1 MIRFKF
7 IEDHHTE
14 FSVKRM
20 CTVLKVRRS
29 SYYKWAANTARREQ
43 QVYADGLLGER
54 IRIAFEAEGGLY
66 GAKRIAALL
75 TAQTPD
81 QPVNHKRVARVM
93 KMLGLAGFTK
103 KRRVRTTVSDPHR
116 RVFDDL
122 LGRDFT
128 AARPNEKLVG
138 DITYLPLAG
147 QKNMYLATVI
157 DCFSR
162 KLVGFAIADHMRV
175 ELVEE
180 ALLMAAGQRGSLRG
194 AIFHSDHGSVYT
206 SSVFQETCRQLGVQ
220 QSMGAV
226 GSSADNALAESF
238 NATLKREVLRDAK
251 VFPNMLSCRRQVFA
265 WCARYNTKRLHTWC
279 KYQAPDTFEHH
290 ASATLDLAA

>member
-7 IEDHHTE
+7 IEDHRTE

-29 SYYKWAANTARREQ
+29 SYYKWAANAARREQ

-93 KMLGLAGFTK
+93 KRLGLAGFTK
-103 KRRVRTTVSDPHR
+103 KRRVRTTVSDPHK

-122 LGRDFT
+122 LERDFT
-128 AARPNEKLVG
+128 AARPNDKLVG

-175 ELVEE
+175 ELARE
-180 ALLMAAGQRGSLRG
+180 ALLMAADQRGSLRG
-194 AIFHSDHGSVYT
+194 TIFHSDHGSVYT

-238 NATLKREVLRDAK
+238 NATLKREVLKNAK

-265 WCARYNTKRLHTWC
+265 WCTRYNTKRLHTWC
-279 KYQAPDTFEHH
+279 NYQAPDTFEKH

>member
-157 DCFSR
+157 DCFCR

-175 ELVEE
+175 EL
-180 ALLMAAGQRGSLRG
+180 ARGGITDGRRPARIL
-194 AIFHSDHGSVYT
+194 AWSD
-206 SSVFQETCRQLGVQ
+206 
-220 QSMGAV
+220 
-226 GSSADNALAESF
+226 
-238 NATLKREVLRDAK
+238 
-251 VFPNMLSCRRQVFA
+251 FPF
-265 WCARYNTKRLHTWC
+265 
-279 KYQAPDTFEHH
+279 
-290 ASATLDLAA
+290 

>member
-7 IEDHHTE
+7 IDDHRTE

-29 SYYKWAANTARREQ
+29 SYYKWVANTARREQ
-43 QVYADGLLGER
+43 HIRADELLGAR

-75 TAQTPD
+75 SCQTPD

-93 KMLGLAGFTK
+93 KALGLAGFTK

-138 DITYLPLAG
+138 DITYLPL
-147 QKNMYLATVI
+147 
-157 DCFSR
+157 CR
-162 KLVGFAIADHMRV
+162 
-175 ELVEE
+175 EE
-180 ALLMAAGQRGSLRG
+180 
-194 AIFHSDHGSVYT
+194 
-206 SSVFQETCRQLGVQ
+206 
-220 QSMGAV
+220 
-226 GSSADNALAESF
+226 
-238 NATLKREVLRDAK
+238 
-251 VFPNMLSCRRQVFA
+251 
-265 WCARYNTKRLHTWC
+265 
-279 KYQAPDTFEHH
+279 EHV
-290 ASATLDLAA
+290 SGYCD

>member
-1 MIRFKF
+1 
-7 IEDHHTE
+7 
-14 FSVKRM
+14 
-20 CTVLKVRRS
+20 
-29 SYYKWAANTARREQ
+29 
-43 QVYADGLLGER
+43 
-54 IRIAFEAEGGLY
+54 
-66 GAKRIAALL
+66 
-75 TAQTPD
+75 
-81 QPVNHKRVARVM
+81 
-93 KMLGLAGFTK
+93 
-103 KRRVRTTVSDPHR
+103 HR

>member
-7 IEDHHTE
+7 IEDHRTE

-29 SYYKWAANTARREQ
+29 SYYKWAANAARREQ

-93 KMLGLAGFTK
+93 KALGLAGFTK
-103 KRRVRTTVSDPHR
+103 KRRVRTTVSDPHK

-122 LGRDFT
+122 LERDFT
-128 AARPNEKLVG
+128 AARPNDKLVG

-175 ELVEE
+175 ELARE
-180 ALLMAAGQRGSLRG
+180 ALLMAADQRGSLRG
-194 AIFHSDHGSVYT
+194 TIFHSDHGSV
-206 SSVFQETCRQLGVQ
+206 
-220 QSMGAV
+220 
-226 GSSADNALAESF
+226 
-238 NATLKREVLRDAK
+238 
-251 VFPNMLSCRRQVFA
+251 
-265 WCARYNTKRLHTWC
+265 
-279 KYQAPDTFEHH
+279 
-290 ASATLDLAA
+290 

>member
-7 IEDHHTE
+7 IDDHRTE

-29 SYYKWAANTARREQ
+29 SYYKWVANTARREQ
-43 QVYADGLLGER
+43 HIRADELLGAR

-75 TAQTPD
+75 SCQTPD
-81 QPVNHKRVARVM
+81 QSVNHKRVARVM
-93 KMLGLAGFTK
+93 KALGLVGFTK

-138 DITYLPLAG
+138 DITCLPLAG
-147 QKNMYLATVI
+147 KKNMYLATVI

-180 ALLMAAGQRGSLRG
+180 ALVMATDQRGSLRG
-194 AIFHSDHGSVYT
+194 TIFHSDHGSVYT
-206 SSVFQETCRQLGVQ
+206 SSAFQKTCRQLGVQ

-226 GSSADNALAESF
+226 GTSADNALAESF
-238 NATLKREVLRDAK
+238 NATLKREVLRNAK
-251 VFPNMLSCRRQVFA
+251 VFPDALECRRRVFA
-265 WCARYNTKRLHTWC
+265 WCTRYNTKRLHTWC
-279 KYQAPDTFEHH
+279 NDQAPDTFEQH